1 MALNEE
7 NHPFEYNRP
16 SFNMLSSNSEF
27 NPSTTLTN
35 FDFGSGANIALSM
48 PPAPKSPSKD
58 MAQPQESINPIEKP
72 QKSEAGPSSSD
83 LGSIQPPQPLHEAAP
98 QQSFISHGQDGTTFS
113 FPPAS
118 TSGQNL
124 SPLGG
129 SPSAVSHSAP
139 QPDGTHYG
147 LPHHTLDA
155 PFSDNNLLHNFPG
168 LEAHANHV
176 AQHSMGVNMA
186 SISHHMGAAQE
197 NHNNNLPNG
206 AHSHPNQSATSS
218 TLVPVPQHSGP
229 NYTDITEYLNMPQN
243 EAAKR
248 LQIPTSTLSKRW
260 KEAVV
265 NRKWPYR
272 TVCKID
278 KEIMTLLHNIPQ
290 GPGAPPLPAEIEQSL
305 AMLLKRRQAELRTVI
320 LRL

>member
-1 MALNEE
+1 MALSED
-7 NHPFEYNRP
+7 NHTFEYGRP
-16 SFNMLSSNSEF
+16 NSFMLSSNPEF
-27 NPSTTLTN
+27 NTTTPLTN
-35 FDFGSGANIALSM
+35 FDFGSATNIALSL
-48 PPAPKSPSKD
+48 PAEGKSPSKENP
-58 MAQPQESINPIEKP
+58 ATQEANLSEKP
-72 QKSEAGPSSSD
+72 QKSEAPSD
-83 LGSIQPPQPLHEAAP
+83 LGTLQPPQALHDAP
-98 QQSFISHGQDGTTFS
+98 AQPSFISHGQEAASFN
-113 FPPAS
+113 FPPAA
-118 TSGQNL
+118 SGSNL

-129 SPSAVSHSAP
+129 SPTRPVSHSAP
-139 QPDGTHYG
+139 HPDGTNFG
-147 LPHHTLDA
+147 LPPTLDSHF
-155 PFSDNNLLHNFPG
+155 PDHSMLPNFPG
-168 LEAHANHV
+168 LDAHSHPA
-176 AQHSMGVNMA
+176 HSIGVNMA
-186 SISHHMGAAQE
+186 SISNPLGATQDS
-197 NHNNNLPNG
+197 NNTVPNG
-206 AHSHPNQSATSS
+206 THALPNQSATSS

-248 LQIPTSTLSKRW
+248 LNIPTSTLSKRW

-290 GPGAPPLPAEIEQSL
+290 GPGAPPLPQEIEQSL

>member
-1 MALNEE
+1 MALSED
-7 NHPFEYNRP
+7 NHTFEYGRP
-16 SFNMLSSNSEF
+16 NSFLLSSNPEF
-27 NPSTTLTN
+27 NTSTPLTN
-35 FDFGSGANIALSM
+35 FDFGSGSAANIALSL
-48 PPAPKSPSKD
+48 PVDTKPSSKENPVTQEVNLSEKS
-58 MAQPQESINPIEKP
+58 
-72 QKSEAGPSSSD
+72 QKSETGPSD
-83 LGSIQPPQPLHEAAP
+83 LGSLHPPQALHDAQAQPSFIPHGQEAA
-98 QQSFISHGQDGTTFS
+98 FNFA
-113 FPPAS
+113 PAAS
-118 TSGQNL
+118 SGNNI

-129 SPSAVSHSAP
+129 SPQRPVSHAAP
-139 QPDGTHYG
+139 PADGTNFG
-147 LPHHTLDA
+147 LPATLESHFPDHI
-155 PFSDNNLLHNFPG
+155 LHNFPG
-168 LEAHANHV
+168 LDAH
-176 AQHSMGVNMA
+176 HSNPAHSIGVNMA
-186 SISHHMGAAQE
+186 SISNPMGATQDG
-197 NHNNNLPNG
+197 NNTLPNGTNLPN
-206 AHSHPNQSATSS
+206 QQATSS

-248 LQIPTSTLSKRW
+248 LNIPTSTLSKRW